1 MYFEWIDIP
10 ECKNCKTLMKGTHK
24 HRNIIYGQN
33 GTNKPVVE
41 VKIEYF
47 ECKTC
52 PYKFELIR
60 SNDIL

>member
-41 VKIEYF
+41 VNTYETLPMI
-47 ECKTC
+47 
-52 PYKFELIR
+52 KF
-60 SNDIL
+60 